1 MNSVQE
7 GSDTGTFVFGTK
19 KFNDITLFGSMLEI
33 LLKKLQLFNFVREEG
48 KESPSYYSIVFTEEF
63 NEEQSKLLV
72 DKLLLNGSACVF
84 YNDKEIRTP
93 GLILWAMAMK
103 IREKMLFLNFVKSSS
118 RLRRRKWRL
127 NARKKSAPVLK
138 SNIFCVNVSSTGM
151 YRLYLS
157 LPVYLKSMKRS
168 QMPTYSKL
176 TSMLFW
182 KIGVAEKYYR
192 SRNLKMHFYL
202 WRFLRWNWWKKARAL
217 KILC

>member
-19 KFNDITLFGSMLEI
+19 EFNDITVFGSMLEI
-33 LLKKLQLFNFVREEG
+33 LLKTLQLFNFVREEG
-48 KESPSYYSIVFTEEF
+48 KESPSDYSIVFTEEF

-84 YNDKEIRTP
+84 HNDKEIRTR

-127 NARKKSAPVLK
+127 NARKKSLQ
-138 SNIFCVNVSSTGM
+138 C
-151 YRLYLS
+151 
-157 LPVYLKSMKRS
+157 
-168 QMPTYSKL
+168 
-176 TSMLFW
+176 
-182 KIGVAEKYYR
+182 
-192 SRNLKMHFYL
+192 
-202 WRFLRWNWWKKARAL
+202 
-217 KILC
+217 